1 MKIILSIFTIFTF
14 TFATE
19 STQNVILQKL
29 IIGSSNTQSSLDAV
43 KSYAKEN
50 ETIQAL
56 QQKHQFTIE
65 MECLGEYNVTVI
77 KPIKSLSVRN
87 TLFILLSPMFKDIF
101 YVEDPLNIAI
111 PDYSSVKKEDSLGW
125 MYYGIGLQWIALF
138 LLSFIGLILS
148 IHSRK
153 KISQLIESQNFLQEE
168 QRKMDREIKAL
179 GGDNV

>member
-1 MKIILSIFTIFTF
+1 MRIILSIFTILTF
-14 TFATE
+14 TFATQ
-19 STQNVILQKL
+19 SSQNVILQKL
-29 IIGSSNTQSSLDAV
+29 IIGSSNTQASLDTV

-56 QQKHQFTIE
+56 QEKHHFTIE
-65 MECLGEYNVTVI
+65 MERLGEYNVTVI
-77 KPIKSLSVRN
+77 KPIQSLSVRN
-87 TLFILLSPMFKDIF
+87 TLFILLSPMFEDIF
-101 YVEDPLNIAI
+101 YVEDPLPVKI
-111 PDYSSVKKEDSLGW
+111 PDYLSIKKEESSGW
-125 MYYGIGLQWIALF
+125 MYQGIGLEWIALF

-148 IHSRK
+148 LHSRK